1 MYEKYNQALQPAER
15 IITICPQMI
24 VPPMNYAARSLRL
37 RIPRICVSITGTE
50 PAELIEKAE
59 AVLRENPLLEL
70 RLDYLKAPLAVMPKL
85 RRMMELR
92 PDAIIIATCRRT
104 VSGGRFKGSLTA
116 ELEVLHRA
124 TEAGC
129 PALDVSIETAEA
141 MSAADWEELRS
152 RAAIVL
158 SSHDFK
164 SSAKL
169 EESFGRMRAFTA
181 DFYKVVGTATCLH
194 DNVLMTRFLE
204 EHSSEYPMVGMC
216 MGEQGMLSRILG
228 IRAGASFTF
237 GSAETGKE
245 TAPGQPTYRELRDF
259 YRIEQIDS
267 VTKVYGIAGDPVS
280 HSMSPWVMNSAFR
293 RENVNAVYVPLWA
306 KTLEDLLTTVRD
318 LPLDGLSVTMPY
330 KQAVVEH
337 LDNSDALTQKTGAC
351 NTIVRGKD
359 GRLFGFNTDVY
370 GVAAALEPRITL
382 EGARVLV
389 LGAGGAARAAVFG
402 LQAKGADVSILN
414 RTPATALALA
424 KLAGAKTVKRNE
436 LPKLSFDVIFNA
448 TPVGMG
454 GDKHTPLEEN
464 ELNTL
469 WVFDSVY
476 NPIET
481 RLLKMAQA
489 KALGTIS
496 GTEMFVQQAARQFEI
511 WTGKP
516 APIDGI
522 RQVLLRQL
530 GAVGAEN
537 SAPIPT
543 VVPPKAKAVAAN
555 AIAATTIEASTATSG
570 ESAAA
575 VKAPEAKPVE
585 AKISAKPEKK
595 AAAKEPA
602 AKAVPAKA
610 VPAKAVPVKTAPTK
624 AVAAKT
630 APAKA
635 PAKAVA
641 KPKPVAK
648 PVVKK
653 ATAPAAKKI
662 AKPVAKKKK

>member
-1 MYEKYNQALQPAER
+1 MYENRIQALQPVES
-15 IITICPQMI
+15 IITICPQMT

-37 RIPRICVSITGTE
+37 RIPRICVSITGSE
-50 PAELIEKAE
+50 PAELLDKAE
-59 AVLRENPLLEL
+59 AVLRENTLIEL
-70 RLDYLKAPLAVMPKL
+70 RLDHLKAPLTAMPKL
-85 RRMMELR
+85 RHLMELR
-92 PDAIIIATCRRT
+92 PDAILIATCRRT
-104 VSGGRFKGSLTA
+104 VSGGLFKGTLAA
-116 ELEVLHRA
+116 ELDVLRRA
-124 TEAGC
+124 AEAGC
-129 PALDVSIETAEA
+129 PAFDISIETAEA
-141 MSAADWEELRS
+141 MSPADWEELRS

-164 SSAKL
+164 SSARL
-169 EESFGRMRAFTA
+169 EETFGRMRAFTA

-204 EHSSEYPMVGMC
+204 EHCSEYPMVGMC
-216 MGEQGMLSRILG
+216 MGEQGILSRVLG

-237 GSAETGKE
+237 GSAEAGKE

-259 YRIEQIDS
+259 YRVEQIDS
-267 VTKVYGIAGDPVS
+267 VTKVYGIAGEPIS

-293 RENVNAVYVPLWA
+293 RENVNAVYVPLRA
-306 KTLEDLLTTVRD
+306 KTLEDLLSTARD

-337 LDNSDALTQKTGAC
+337 LDNSDALTQQTGAC

-370 GVAAALEPRITL
+370 GIAAALEPRIPL
-382 EGARVLV
+382 NGARVLV

-402 LQAKGADVSILN
+402 LKAKGAEVSILN
-414 RTPATALALA
+414 RTPATAQALA
-424 KLAGAKTVKRNE
+424 KQAAAKTVKRSE
-436 LPKLSFDVIFNA
+436 LPKLTFDVIFNA

-454 GDKHTPLEEN
+454 SDKHTPLEEN

-489 KALGTIS
+489 KGLGSIS
-496 GTEMFVQQAARQFEI
+496 GTEMFVHQAARQFEI

-516 APIDGI
+516 APIDGM

-530 GAVGAEN
+530 GAVGTD

-555 AIAATTIEASTATSG
+555 AASNVDTEASAAPVS
-570 ESAAA
+570 ESVAAA
-575 VKAPEAKPVE
+575 KTPETAKPVE
-585 AKISAKPEKK
+585 SKAAEKK
-595 AAAKEPA
+595 NGAKEKPTTKEPA
-602 AKAVPAKA
+602 AKAAAVKAVAPVKAAPAKAAAKVAAKTPAKA
-610 VPAKAVPVKTAPTK
+610 VVKPKPA
-624 AVAAKT
+624 
-630 APAKA
+630 
-635 PAKAVA
+635 AKAVA
-641 KPKPVAK
+641 KPAAKKVAK
-648 PVVKK
+648 PV
-653 ATAPAAKKI
+653 T
-662 AKPVAKKKK
+662 KKK